1 MRIGFIGILKEA
13 FQADAEGTL
22 AWLGS
27 LGIDGMEG
35 AAAMAGYFNVGLPEA
50 RERLEGAGLKAGP
63 QGRVAFEQAES
74 EWREVMATATAMGTP
89 YVVDYYAPCNN
100 RDEILRY
107 CDYFNAVG
115 RICREEGLRF
125 LYHNHDHEF
134 RRIPDTTAAVESR
147 APADSERTAAGT
159 EPPTAFDIILDNTD
173 PELVGIE
180 LDVAWATFGGY
191 DPVVLIPH
199 HAPRIPVLHMKDF
212 EQLHPGSATAEG
224 KREEAVFTEVGTGVV
239 DTAGVVAAAREADID
254 WLIIEQDRMNRLS
267 PKESLEVSFG
277 RLRGAV
283 ITS

>member
-35 AAAMAGYFNVGLPEA
+35 SAALAGYLGVSPTEARRRMETVGLA
-50 RERLEGAGLKAGP
+50 AGP
-63 QGRVAFEQAES
+63 QGRVAFEQSES
-74 EWREVMATATAMGTP
+74 EWREVIQKAQEMGTP
-89 YVVDYYAPCNN
+89 YVVDYYAPCNDH
-100 RDEILRY
+100 DEILRY

-134 RRIPDTTAAVESR
+134 RRIADTAA
-147 APADSERTAAGT
+147 AGAQA
-159 EPPTAFDIILDNTD
+159 PTAFDIILGNTD

-191 DPVVLIPH
+191 DPVALIVQ
-199 HAPRIPVLHMKDF
+199 HAHRIPVLHMKDF
-212 EQLHPGSATAEG
+212 EHLHPGSPTAEG
-224 KREEAVFTEVGTGVV
+224 KRDEAVFAEVGTGIV
-239 DTAGVVAAAREADID
+239 DTAGVVAAAREAEID
-254 WLIIEQDRMNRLS
+254 WLIIEQDRMTRLS
-267 PKESLEVSFG
+267 PKESLEVSY
-277 RLRGAV
+277 RKLNE
-283 ITS
+283 IISQ